1 VPTWF
6 KPMMRLS
13 LWCAAISV
21 LSCFTAAQAQE
32 SLIVAI
38 GDSNTAGAGVDPSE
52 AYPAQLEYMLRQR
65 GHPLRVA
72 NAGLSGDTFQG
83 MLRRLHLSAPVG
95 TRLVILQGGYN
106 DYYIRRPGE
115 AIASDLSII
124 IADLHQRGIQVVLCG
139 FFRPDWDAF
148 AQALVAST
156 QSVFVDGSTCYDPS
170 QRGPDGLH
178 MNVAGH
184 YLVATRLVP
193 VIERLLAPV
202 QTVRTP
208 PAPPTRS
215 MRTRPRPQQER
226 RL

>member
-1 VPTWF
+1 
-6 KPMMRLS
+6 MRLS
-13 LWCAAISV
+13 LWCAAVSV
-21 LSCFTAAQAQE
+21 LACFTHAQAQE
-32 SLIVAI
+32 SLIVAL
-38 GDSNTAGAGVDPSE
+38 GDSNTAGAGVDPTE

-65 GHPLRVA
+65 GHPVRVA
-72 NAGLSGDTFQG
+72 NAGLSGDTFEG
-83 MLRRLHLSAPVG
+83 MLRRLHLSTPVG

-124 IADLHQRGIQVVLCG
+124 VADLHQRGIPVVLCG

-148 AQALVAST
+148 AQALVVST
-156 QSVFVDGSTCYDPS
+156 HSVFVEGSTCYDPS
-170 QRGPDGLH
+170 QRGSDGLH

-193 VIERLLAPV
+193 VIERLLAPPP
-202 QTVRTP
+202 TVRNAP
-208 PAPPTRS
+208 LPPTRS
-215 MRTRPRPQQER
+215 TRARPPVPQER